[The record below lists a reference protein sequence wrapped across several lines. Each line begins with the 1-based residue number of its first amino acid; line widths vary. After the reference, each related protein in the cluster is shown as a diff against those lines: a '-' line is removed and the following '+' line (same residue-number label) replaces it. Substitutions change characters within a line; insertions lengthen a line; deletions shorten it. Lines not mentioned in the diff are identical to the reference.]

1 MSKLSHLLRFR
12 ATRFSPWR
20 REGATHEVHAPLRGL
35 DRVLPFLP
43 KPQPQLA
50 HRGHAAASS
59 TRGRARPG
67 MPGMAMGAAR
77 LDGEQVVATEA
88 EGAASN
94 EAAAGM
100 DGGASVTSVA
110 RVHAEE
116 SAAGNA
122 ESGVYVLEHAR
133 SGEPTKGK
141 TMIPILEQVTLV
153 VYGWK
158 SVEPGTL
165 SWVFPSVGAAVAAAR
180 AMKNAVRWAIVAG
193 RREAASEDEGL
204 EEARAHGAV
213 LIEQAG

>member
-1 MSKLSHLLRFR
+1 M
-12 ATRFSPWR
+12 ATAA
-20 REGATHEVHAPLRGL
+20 EAP
-35 DRVLPFLP
+35 
-43 KPQPQLA
+43 
-50 HRGHAAASS
+50 
-59 TRGRARPG
+59 
-67 MPGMAMGAAR
+67 
-77 LDGEQVVATEA
+77 
-88 EGAASN
+88 ASN
-94 EAAAGM
+94 EAAAGT
-100 DGGASVTSVA
+100 DGDASVTGVV
-110 RVHAEE
+110 RVDAKE

-193 RREAASEDEGL
+193 RREAATEDEGL
-204 EEARAHGAV
+204 EDARAHGAV